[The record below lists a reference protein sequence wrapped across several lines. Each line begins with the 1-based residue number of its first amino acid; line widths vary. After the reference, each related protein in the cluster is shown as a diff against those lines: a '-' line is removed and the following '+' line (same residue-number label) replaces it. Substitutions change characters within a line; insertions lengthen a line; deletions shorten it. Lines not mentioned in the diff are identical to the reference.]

1 MCSTPTRSV
10 TMIDSMKAYT
20 PEERKILTNL
30 SSVPFKYDP
39 CRLDQLPQRAI
50 YDQSQ
55 RLLAYTMLYVNKDA
69 NITLKLC
76 QP

>member
-30 SSVPFKYDP
+30 SSAPFKYDS
-39 CRLDQLPQRAI
+39 CRLNQLPQRAI

-55 RLLAYTMLYVNKDA
+55 RLTDVLLR
-69 NITLKLC
+69 
-76 QP
+76 